1 MFANRKLNRQ
11 AGRSIGRT
19 MGRAL
24 TVVSILTAV
33 PVVFGACT
41 KKAVDEPM
49 IKKVSDDSLQ
59 LTDDAVKNLKLE
71 SVVKG
76 DFPEKLSLMGRISVP
91 EDRTVVIPS
100 RVTGRTESIF
110 VASGEVVSAGQPLC
124 TIFSA
129 DYAVAREEYLQT
141 LKESQASPQDQD
153 TKHLLELSKKKLEAL
168 GVSEK
173 DYAQWKVDEAPTAKE
188 TNLLVRA
195 PRSGALLGKNAVIG
209 NLVNVGD
216 TLFMLGDLS
225 KVWFAGDIYP
235 EDLPKVKKD
244 QEVVI
249 DPGNGKSA
257 LRGKVSFIS
266 PAMDPT
272 SRTIKIRALIENPGS
287 ELRADMYVQGNV
299 IISRRTAVIAPKNAL
314 VRLDDKIFAFK
325 RLPGNI
331 FKKVAITTDGDS
343 GESVSVSQ
351 GLDNGDTVVS
361 EGALLLDA
369 ALNGAG
375 T

>member
-1 MFANRKLNRQ
+1 
-11 AGRSIGRT
+11 
-19 MGRAL
+19 
-24 TVVSILTAV
+24 
-33 PVVFGACT
+33 
-41 KKAVDEPM
+41 M
-49 IKKVSDDSLQ
+49 IQKVSDDSLK
-59 LTDDAVKNLKLE
+59 LSDEAIKNLKLE
-71 SVVKG
+71 PVIKG

-100 RVTGRTESIF
+100 RVTGRTEAVY
-110 VASGEVVSAGQPLC
+110 VASGEVVTAGEPLC
-124 TIFSA
+124 VIFSA
-129 DYAVAREEYLQT
+129 DFAVAREEYLQT
-141 LKESQASPQDQD
+141 LKELQANPQDQD

-173 DYAQWKVDEAPTAKE
+173 DYSQWKVGQEASKNDS
-188 TNLLVRA
+188 NLLVRA

-209 NLVNVGD
+209 NIVNVGD

-235 EDLPKVKKD
+235 EDLPKVKKN

-249 DPGNGKSA
+249 DPGNGGSP

-266 PAMDPT
+266 PAMDPS
-272 SRTIKIRALIENPGS
+272 SRTIKIRALIENPGK

-314 VRLDDKIFAFK
+314 VRLEDKVFAFK

-331 FKKVAITTDGDS
+331 FKKVEVVTDGDS
-343 GESVSVSQ
+343 GDLVSVSQ
-351 GLDNGDTVVS
+351 GLSDGDTVVS
-361 EGALLLDA
+361 EGGLLLDA